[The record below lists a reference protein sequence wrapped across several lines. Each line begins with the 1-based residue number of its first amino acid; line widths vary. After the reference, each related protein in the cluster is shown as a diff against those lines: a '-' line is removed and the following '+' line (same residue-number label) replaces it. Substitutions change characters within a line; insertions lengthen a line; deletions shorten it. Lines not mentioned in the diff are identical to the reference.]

1 MSRIPKISDERLE
14 ELASRIKPVVR
25 FIKIEH
31 PNLVIFR
38 QSSDGDLY
46 YIEDGGP
53 RNFSFIRDAKAKC
66 LADDI
71 NLDPYKILR
80 TIHNY
85 ATPAI
90 FHPLLEDV
98 LAQIPEEDIG
108 RVVAFETNHVGFTE
122 DERYHL
128 AETKLY
134 RGK

>member
-1 MSRIPKISDERLE
+1 MSKIPRISDEKLE
-14 ELASRIKPVVR
+14 DLASRIKPVVR

-31 PNLVIFR
+31 PDLVIFR

-53 RNFSFIRDAKAKC
+53 RNFSFIWDTKAKC

-80 TIHNY
+80 TIHYY

-90 FHPLLEDV
+90 FHPLLEDI

-108 RVVAFETNHVGFTE
+108 RVVAFETNHVGFTD

-128 AETKLY
+128 AETRLY
-134 RGK
+134 ECK